1 MGVYMNTWID
11 RERERET
18 ELYESHIIVGL
29 TNAGIVVHRRKDLI
43 ASSLDMIIRTYAAE
57 HWR

>member
-1 MGVYMNTWID
+1 MDRYTNTWIE
-11 RERERET
+11 RERERKF
-18 ELYESHIIVGL
+18 YESPIIVGL
-29 TNAGIVVHRRKDLI
+29 TNTGIVIHRREDLV